1 MKPRVRGENQRH
13 LKPPPSCMCR
23 PSWRG
28 EKWPTSNDGSSSV
41 TIWIIWWICWLLVV
55 VTLCV
60 KDGWIRYTET
70 WVFHQKTWLLGATL
84 SLRDRSHPCFPCR
97 SGFEGKLLQ
106 LGIGYAINFLTHQK
120 KLKWWH
126 SNRIPALNEMIL
138 PPPQKKNKTSSLFD
152 HQPIW
157 KQLWIFQQHHLSWR
171 VETTTRFPPEFSPH
185 KLLVKVRH
193 VPKVMVSSSRNERQ
207 LHVVVVAW
215 PSLNWNAKY
224 PRRRGVKN
232 AKQVSNIGVRFVAV
246 VAVFFESLGVYIVP
260 LKWIHQPVTLQEW
273 VSICD
278 ETLQLNP
285 WWD

>member
-138 PPPQKKNKTSSLFD
+138 PPPPKKKIRHHPYLTINQSENNFEFSSS
-152 HQPIW
+152 ITWVGGW
-157 KQLWIFQQHHLSWR
+157 KQPPGFHLS
-171 VETTTRFPPEFSPH
+171 SPH
-185 KLLVKVRH
+185 T
-193 VPKVMVSSSRNERQ
+193 NF
-207 LHVVVVAW
+207 W
-215 PSLNWNAKY
+215 WKY
-224 PRRRGVKN
+224 AMYRR
-232 AKQVSNIGVRFVAV
+232 
-246 VAVFFESLGVYIVP
+246 
-260 LKWIHQPVTLQEW
+260 
-273 VSICD
+273 
-278 ETLQLNP
+278 
-285 WWD
+285 